1 MIKTLEIRYYLM
13 IDYWSLELISMNLTD
28 KHQVMEL
35 LSKYHLWADKRKG
48 QNFLI
53 DRWTLNKIIEAA
65 NLSKK
70 DLVIEVGPGLGVL
83 TRELCKSAGQVIA
96 IEVDEIMTR
105 ILRETC
111 KDCKNLKII
120 RKNIFNIN
128 IEKELKKAKKASYK
142 MVANLPY
149 NVTSGVLELFMESKI
164 KPNEMIVMVQKE
176 VAERICAKP
185 GDLSLLAVSIQR
197 YGKPEII
204 TNIKKDNFF
213 PVPKVDSAILKISDI
228 KYPPKDFDTRLF
240 FRIVKAGFSA
250 KRKQLHNS
258 LSGGL
263 AVSTSTAVAYL
274 TDARISSFRRAEDLS
289 IEEWLRLYKAVKN
302 E

>member
-1 MIKTLEIRYYLM
+1 
-13 IDYWSLELISMNLTD
+13 MNLTD
-28 KHQVMEL
+28 KYEVTEL
-35 LSKYHLWADKRKG
+35 LSKHRLWADKRKG
-48 QNFLI
+48 QNFLV
-53 DRWTLNKIIEAA
+53 DRWTLDKIIEASEI
-65 NLSKK
+65 SKK

-96 IEVDEIMTR
+96 IEVDEIMAK
-105 ILRETC
+105 ILKETC
-111 KDCKNLKII
+111 GDKKNLKVI
-120 RKNIFNIN
+120 RKNIFNMD

-142 MVANLPY
+142 VVANLPY
-149 NVTSGVLELFMESKI
+149 NVTSGVLEFFMESKI
-164 KPNEMIVMVQKE
+164 KPNEMVVMVQKE
-176 VAERICAKP
+176 VAERIYAKP
-185 GDLSLLAVSIQR
+185 GDLSLLAVSIQL
-197 YGKPEII
+197 YGKPKIVA
-204 TNIKKDNFF
+204 NVKKDNFF

-263 AVSTSTAVAYL
+263 AVSTSVAVSYL

-289 IEEWLRLYKAVKN
+289 IEEWMRLYKAVKN

>member
-1 MIKTLEIRYYLM
+1 
-13 IDYWSLELISMNLTD
+13 MNLTD
-28 KHQVMEL
+28 KHKVMEL
-35 LSKYHLWADKRKG
+35 LSKHHLWADRRRG
-48 QNFLI
+48 QNFLV
-53 DRWTLNKIIEAA
+53 DKWTLNKIIEAA
-65 NLSKK
+65 DLSKR

-83 TRELCKSAGQVIA
+83 TRELCKNAGQVIA
-96 IEVDEIMTR
+96 IEVDETMTK
-105 ILRETC
+105 ILKESCRE
-111 KDCKNLKII
+111 CKNLKII

-142 MVANLPY
+142 VVANIPY
-149 NVTSGVLELFMESKI
+149 NVTSGILEFFMESKI
-164 KPNEMIVMVQKE
+164 KPNEMVIMVQKE

-185 GDLSLLAVSIQR
+185 GDFSILAVSIQL

-204 TNIKKDNFF
+204 ANIKKDNFF

-228 KYPPKDFDTRLF
+228 KYPSSDFDTRLF

-263 AVSTSTAVAYL
+263 AVSTSVAVSYL
-274 TDARISSFRRAEDLS
+274 TDARISSFRRAEELS
-289 IEEWLRLYKAVKN
+289 IDEWIRLYKAVKN